1 MMPEPS
7 AARDADD
14 TAVAPVHASRVVRVL
29 LRVAGV
35 TCVVLGIVGLVLP
48 VLPTTPFML
57 LAAYCFARAS
67 PRLHRRLLRSK
78 TFGPMIREWQ
88 QHRAIPWRTKMTAIA
103 LMAATMTVS
112 IVFFVRS
119 PALKAALA
127 MLGVVLAFWL
137 YRVPSRDR

>member
-127 MLGVVLAFWL
+127 MLGVVLALWL

>member
-1 MMPEPS
+1 MPEPS
-7 AARDADD
+7 AARGADD
-14 TAVAPVHASRVVRVL
+14 PAVAPVHASRVVRVL

-67 PRLHRRLLRSK
+67 PRLHRRLLRSRA
-78 TFGPMIREWQ
+78 FGPMIREWQ
-88 QHRAIPWRTKMTAIA
+88 QHRAIPWRTKVTAIV
-103 LMAATMTVS
+103 LMAVTMTVS
-112 IVFFVRS
+112 IVFFVRP

-127 MLGVVLAFWL
+127 MLGVALALWL